1 MGRMGY
7 VRVVCASTSAALLC
21 LLAGPIAAQSSP
33 SSETGTQDYDYAGAY
48 GQLGVDVGAI
58 NFDHSSST
66 ASGGVSVTGGYRFLS
81 WLAAEGNFTYM
92 GGGDVERHG
101 DNVGKPEFYAFTFGP
116 KFYPLGL
123 AEAGGD
129 LHSAQPYASIGI
141 GGARFDAGD
150 STIDSEGSFV
160 ARFLLGFDIWATDH
174 IGFFVEGGG
183 YAASEE
189 DVEGVGL
196 LTFGGQYRF

>member
-1 MGRMGY
+1 MNNPQHILQTLDRYLTKPAEITIFGR
-7 VRVVCASTSAALLC
+7 AALAL
-21 LLAGPIAAQSSP
+21 GFPNSP
-33 SSETGTQDYDYAGAY
+33 TAFATTHD
-48 GQLGVDVGAI
+48 VDAI
-58 NFDHSSST
+58 LP
-66 ASGGVSVTGGYRFLS
+66 LS

-101 DNVGKPEFYAFTFGP
+101 DNVGKAEFYAFTFGP

-129 LHSAQPYASIGI
+129 SHSAQPYASIGI
-141 GGARFDAGD
+141 GGAKFDAGD

-174 IGFFVEGGG
+174 VGFFVEGGG